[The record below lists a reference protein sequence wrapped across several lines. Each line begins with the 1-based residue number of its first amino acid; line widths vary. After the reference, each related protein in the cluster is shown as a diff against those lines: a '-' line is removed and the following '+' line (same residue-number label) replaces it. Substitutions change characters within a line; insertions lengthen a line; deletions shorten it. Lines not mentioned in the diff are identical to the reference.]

1 MNSKKIINIF
11 LPIFTLLAIL
21 SSCGQD
27 DGDIFEDK
35 KKDPDKPTFKTEIVE
50 VTNPKTGR
58 TWMDRNLGA
67 KRAAL
72 SPTDS
77 EAYGDLY
84 QWGRSAD
91 GHEDRNSATTNVA
104 IDNPNH
110 NKFIIRNTTP
120 PADWRVTT
128 NDDLWANVNSNNNP
142 CPEGF
147 RIPTEKE
154 LNEERLSWNSQSS
167 EGAFNSSLKWTMA
180 GYRVYN
186 TGELVKQGEGAYYWS
201 SIVENDVSYL
211 HYVRSNST
219 ISTALKSNGLSVRC
233 IKD

>member
-11 LPIFTLLAIL
+11 LPTFTLMVIL

-58 TWMDRNLGA
+58 IWMDRNLGA

-91 GHEDRNSATTNVA
+91 GHEDRNSETTNVA

-110 NKFIIRNTTP
+110 NKFITQDTRPTG
-120 PADWRVTT
+120 DWRITT
-128 NDDLWANVNSNNNP
+128 KNDLWRSVNAVNNP
-142 CPEGF
+142 CPDGF
-147 RIPTEKE
+147 RIPTEAE
-154 LNEERLSWNSQSS
+154 LNAERASWDLESS
-167 EGAFNSSLKWTMA
+167 IGAFNSNLKWTMA
-180 GYRVYN
+180 GARGYGN
-186 TGELVKQGEGAYYWS
+186 GQLIGEGSRA
-201 SIVENDVSYL
+201 I
-211 HYVRSNST
+211 
-219 ISTALKSNGLSVRC
+219 IGLLMFPVMIC
-233 IKD
+233 QDFFI